1 MSAEPGE
8 GGGAVREKSGERE
21 KSAAHAEPTEP
32 TGHEK
37 PTEPTEPT
45 QHEKP
50 TEPAAHEKSR
60 PAGHVEPGKSVDPEE
75 EPTVR
80 DPIAVGGRFERARR
94 GVRRFPLF
102 TRDTARPEG
111 AAVPH
116 PGTRP
121 RPPGSGRSSSC
132 C

>member
-37 PTEPTEPT
+37 PAEPT

-50 TEPAAHEKSR
+50 AEPAAHEKSR
-60 PAGHVEPGKSVDPEE
+60 PAGHVEPGKSVDPEEE